1 MTVVEYDMRE
11 SDELAILR
19 SHCQLEGR
27 KLAISKMQRSGNE
40 TEENDGRRILPCFSS
55 QKNPKDN
62 SKKIPKSQNRL
73 RKKNH

>member
-27 KLAISKMQRSGNE
+27 KLAISKMQRSSSVSHMRSSCAKSFPSVGRDYCINCARASKL
-40 TEENDGRRILPCFSS
+40 EN
-55 QKNPKDN
+55 
-62 SKKIPKSQNRL
+62 
-73 RKKNH
+73 

>member
-11 SDELAILR
+11 SDELAVLR

-55 QKNPKDN
+55 QR
-62 SKKIPKSQNRL
+62 KIPKTIA
-73 RKKNH
+73 KNP